1 MGRPVREGD
10 ATKGERTR
18 EDRGEK
24 VAVKDG
30 EGRERT
36 RYFGEHSPPAH
47 KLRRVGSRALAT
59 SFNDR
64 GIPLRD
70 ARINRF
76 PASL

>member
-1 MGRPVREGD
+1 MKEALRRV
-10 ATKGERTR
+10 RTR

-30 EGRERT
+30 EERERT

-47 KLRRVGSRALAT
+47 KLRRVGSRAPAT

-76 PASL
+76 SESL